1 MSNFPAIDR
10 GIEKISQC
18 KCQNNICIHA
28 KINKWKKRPK
38 PWGPNWTPST
48 NKMGDRMREWLLFNA
63 KWANFSYRS
72 SDRNNILVQ
81 MSK

>member
-1 MSNFPAIDR
+1 MLKSIN
-10 GIEKISQC
+10 EK
-18 KCQNNICIHA
+18 K
-28 KINKWKKRPK
+28 
-38 PWGPNWTPST
+38 GPNWTPST